1 MELIYQQENKC
12 RGSGKR
18 AWLSKARSIRPRSG
32 IEQQLLC
39 LGDGWTF
46 MQAINTIYEHDR
58 IYLLLL
64 QPSQIHKPI
73 YIQLI

>member
-1 MELIYQQENKC
+1 
-12 RGSGKR
+12 
-18 AWLSKARSIRPRSG
+18 
-32 IEQQLLC
+32 
-39 LGDGWTF
+39 

-64 QPSQIHKPI
+64 QPPQINKPI